1 MKQNLLTFEW
11 MAKFQHTKSSGVF
24 FFPFSV
30 FLSRKLSH
38 IYISFI
44 EGINFF
50 INYPLIILPLPFP
63 RNTQGSLSS
72 ISYIAMYITTEI
84 SKHAPLLSSHKQG
97 ATLPTPHPPL
107 LLLCERNFFFL
118 VEVGIQ
124 MSLNTL
130 RHPLS
135 IPNVHTINEWCD
147 KIERSLCLHPFA
159 CMYTVSGPC

>member
-1 MKQNLLTFEW
+1 MAQLLKISTHQ
-11 MAKFQHTKSSGVF
+11 KPNF
-24 FFPFSV
+24 FFSFL
-30 FLSRKLSH
+30 FLSFQEALSYIY

-84 SKHAPLLSSHKQG
+84 SKHAPLLAPHEQG
-97 ATLPTPHPPL
+97 ATLPTHPTPPPPPMRTKIFL
-107 LLLCERNFFFL
+107 FL

-130 RHPLS
+130 GHPLS

>member
-1 MKQNLLTFEW
+1 MDGTTVENFNTPIAQ
-11 MAKFQHTKSSGVF
+11 F
-24 FFPFSV
+24 FFLFS
-30 FLSRKLSH
+30 LSFFPGSSLIY

-84 SKHAPLLSSHKQG
+84 SRHAPLSPHKQG

-107 LLLCERNFFFL
+107 LLLCERKKIFFGRGRHSN
-118 VEVGIQ
+118 EPEHPRTP
-124 MSLNTL
+124 SL
-130 RHPLS
+130 
-135 IPNVHTINEWCD
+135 HT
-147 KIERSLCLHPFA
+147 
-159 CMYTVSGPC
+159 